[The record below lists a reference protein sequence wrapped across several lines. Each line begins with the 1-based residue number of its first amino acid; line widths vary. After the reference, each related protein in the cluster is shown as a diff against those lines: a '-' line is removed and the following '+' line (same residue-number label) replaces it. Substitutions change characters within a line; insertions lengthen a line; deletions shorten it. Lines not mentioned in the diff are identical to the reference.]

1 MKAYFDTTVLVAASV
16 ASHPHHTQ
24 AVTAVRAVANK
35 KVTGY
40 VSGHGLCELY
50 AVLTRTPFH
59 PPVHPME
66 AWKIISENVLAHF
79 EILTLSAGM
88 YRAILQEY
96 AEKGWIGG
104 RIYDA
109 LHLRCAKKAACERI
123 YTFDL
128 KHFCE
133 LAPDLR
139 NRICAP

>member
-16 ASHPHHTQ
+16 VGHPHHPQ
-24 AVTAVRAVANK
+24 AVAAVRAVVNR
-35 KVTGY
+35 KVSGY

-50 AVLTRTPFH
+50 AVLTRTPFN
-59 PPVHPME
+59 PPVHPTE

-79 EILTLSAGM
+79 QVLTLTAGM
-88 YRAILQEY
+88 YRAILQECT
-96 AEKGWIGG
+96 ENGWIGG

-123 YTFDL
+123 YTLDL
-128 KHFCE
+128 RHFCQ
-133 LAPDLR
+133 LAPDLG